1 MDSLEQCR
9 IECELVDL
17 PATAAQRARWTAA
30 AKRLAPWRGLLEG
43 IEVWDIH
50 AHVGCDIDGSR
61 LSATQLVGELDVGGV
76 ARAVVFPMNDPR
88 QGFCFEHPND
98 LIYASYQ
105 LHPDR
110 LLPFFRLNPNFPTRE
125 EYELR
130 VGQGFRGIKLHPR
143 SQSFRIASPEAMR
156 IYGWAE
162 QDGLPVLVHTGRG
175 AQSIV
180 AEVRRVIDEHP
191 RLRLILGHSAAQ
203 ELPSCCATCASC
215 DWVLFDTSTLDREQ
229 LRELLQQHR
238 AAQDRLRFGH
248 PLPQRGRG
256 SRPAARGR
264 RRRWGWRRSRSNSSW
279 GGTSAGGSMKKPW
292 PGALARCRPKC
303 RHPRARRG
311 LLPDLTLHRLRVAS
325 PRL

>member
-1 MDSLEQCR
+1 MESLEQCR
-9 IECELVDL
+9 IECDLVDL
-17 PATAAQRARWTAA
+17 PATAAQRARWAA
-30 AKRLAPWRGLLEG
+30 AAARLAAQRGLLEG
-43 IEVWDIH
+43 IDVWDIH

-61 LSATQLVGELDVGGV
+61 MSATQLVEELDASGI

-98 LIYASYQ
+98 LVFASYR
-105 LHPDR
+105 LYPDR
-110 LLPFFRLNPNFPTRE
+110 LLPFFRLNPNFPSWE

-175 AQSIV
+175 AEPVV
-180 AEVRRVIDEHP
+180 ADVRHVIDEHP

-229 LRELLQQHR
+229 LRELLRSTQPHKI
-238 AAQDRLRFGH
+238 AYGSDIPFHDEGEDLAQLLEVAEEVGLSQESLELILGGNLRRWLDEAS
-248 PLPQRGRG
+248 PPRGACALQSGEASAPPG
-256 SRPAARGR
+256 SRVP
-264 RRRWGWRRSRSNSSW
+264 S
-279 GGTSAGGSMKKPW
+279 
-292 PGALARCRPKC
+292 
-303 RHPRARRG
+303 
-311 LLPDLTLHRLRVAS
+311 V
-325 PRL
+325 

>member
-9 IECELVDL
+9 IECDLVDL
-17 PATAAQRARWTAA
+17 PSTPAQRDRWTTAA
-30 AKRLAPWRGLLEG
+30 ARLAPWRDRLEG
-43 IEVWDIH
+43 VDVWDIH

-61 LSATQLVGELDVGGV
+61 LSATQLVGELDAGGI
-76 ARAVVFPMNDPR
+76 ARAVIFPMNDPR

-98 LIYASYQ
+98 LIFASYQ
-105 LHPDR
+105 LYPDR
-110 LLPFFRLNPNFPTRE
+110 ILPFFRLNPNFPTRE

-143 SQSFRIASPEAMR
+143 SQSFRIAAPEAMR

-162 QDGLPVLVHTGRG
+162 ADGLPVLVHTGQG

-215 DWVLFDTSTLDREQ
+215 DWVLFDTSTLDRDQ
-229 LRELLQQHR
+229 LRQLLQSTEPHKIAYGSDIPFHNDGEDLVQLLEV
-238 AAQDRLRFGH
+238 ADEAGVSQESLELILGGNLRRWLDEE
-248 PLPQRGRG
+248 PATRG
-256 SRPAARGR
+256 SCALQSGASPAV
-264 RRRWGWRRSRSNSSW
+264 
-279 GGTSAGGSMKKPW
+279 
-292 PGALARCRPKC
+292 PGA
-303 RHPRARRG
+303 G
-311 LLPDLTLHRLRVAS
+311 VAS
-325 PRL
+325 P